1 MRVSVQ
7 FTEDFYGRK
16 RLNIPFL
23 NNKTILAAARQDMD
37 AVLSAVI
44 VL

>member
-16 RLNIPFL
+16 RLNIPSL
-23 NNKTILAAARQDMD
+23 SDKTILAAARQGVN
-37 AVLSAVI
+37 AVCL
-44 VL
+44 LQ